1 MSSSMGIYAF
11 AERFATAMTSEECRS
26 ATDKDQFRREYWEKC
41 LSWVTDNEL
50 REILSEAGPFMM
62 RADFRTLVNRLF
74 DYFGDSG
81 EGMSAHLIALT
92 MLKDGTNPQVI
103 INGLP
108 WWDTDHFVWLMNRS
122 KKQKKRTPKEEYVKP
137 DDAS

>member
-1 MSSSMGIYAF
+1 
-11 AERFATAMTSEECRS
+11 
-26 ATDKDQFRREYWEKC
+26 
-41 LSWVTDNEL
+41 
-50 REILSEAGPFMM
+50 MM